1 MTMKIEDLMVKLNT
15 QGFSMLDTLYDIPT
29 IEKQMLELRRRAVF
43 EAFFGSTPTDSGMR
57 NWEWHLTIAQDQFKN
72 KEIQSEIDYILEDK
86 YLDHVERV
94 TEGFLNKIL
103 VN

>member
-1 MTMKIEDLMVKLNT
+1 MKISDLMLKLNN
-15 QGFSMLDTLYDIPT
+15 QGFTMLDTLDDIPT

-43 EAFFGSTPTDSGMR
+43 ESFFGTTPTDSGMR
-57 NWEWHLTIAQDQFKN
+57 SWEWHLTMAQDQFKN

-86 YLDHVERV
+86 YLDHTEKA